1 MRSVIV
7 LLACVIVM
15 GLGANAATITTQ
27 AEEPIVEDG
36 FIVQL
41 LTCASDNE
49 NINGP
54 GQTYSGANDDATYVA
69 NDRSTQGQTFTMA
82 SGGTLYGIWV
92 KHVNWEDY
100 LDNGT
105 WYNFSDGDQITVR
118 ISSISETTLTVLSSE
133 VATMAAESGF
143 SGGGDNGTGLWLH
156 IALETPVNLGAGT
169 YAFDLTSYGPWF
181 EMDGLEAGPY
191 DGGEAYTTAAKE
203 DTDLSGASWHVTGDR
218 TFVLEIDTAGPYNPK
233 VMPENP
239 EGSVGILISN
249 EEAEVTLSWMAGE
262 DPDEERGYPV
272 NPDILG
278 HYIFLS
284 SGNPGDDP
292 NVHLFDYVPQV
303 HAEDPYETDP
313 YNEYGPIVLSQGTVY
328 YWQIVHEILNHETG
342 EGYPLGDPNNIA
354 GSVWKFTTIGVIPR
368 ILVHPKSMYVDVEG
382 NASFSVTGSAIATAY
397 RWFKVGDPEDI
408 ALTDGGPYSGTQTD
422 TLLVTGA
429 TLAEEGQYYCIA
441 YNGDP
446 DEGGTPSQPSEVAW
460 LWIPRLL
467 IHYPLDTVEVVQ
479 DSHITPDIASGFDMT
494 LMHINNAEGMLP
506 SLVEGVPELGGSGL
520 FFNNSD
526 REDPNNTWGQYATA
540 GDVDMEERGNALTI
554 SFWVQWVGNNG
565 DWQGIINRRG
575 SWNNADMMWR
585 IDKNPTSGEISF
597 EREGGAGRVAT
608 TLVEDEWH
616 HITVTYDAASLTT
629 RMYNNGTL
637 VATGSGFTYGT
648 GVNSGFKLG
657 CNNDNGSEFFY
668 GVLDDVKVYNY
679 ARTTEQIAQ
688 DYLAVRGGWVCNY
701 ELYDLPYDFN
711 NDCIVDLADFAIFAE
726 KWLDS
731 YRIYPE

>member
-54 GQTYSGANDDATYVA
+54 GQTFSGANDGATYVA
-69 NDRSTQGQTFTMA
+69 NDRLTQGQTFTMA

-292 NVHLFDYVPQV
+292 NVHLHDYVPQV

-328 YWQIVHEILNHETG
+328 YWQIVHEMLDPVTQV
-342 EGYPLGDPNNIA
+342 GYPLDDPNNIA
-354 GSVWKFTTIGVIPR
+354 GSVWTFTTIGVMPQ
-368 ILVHPKSMYVDVEG
+368 ILTHPQSTYVDAEG
-382 NASFSVTGSAIATAY
+382 NASFSVTASAIATDY

-408 ALTDGGPYSGTQTD
+408 ALTDDGTYSGTQTN
-422 TLLVTGA
+422 TLTITGA

-446 DEGGTPSQPSEVAW
+446 DAGGTPSAPSAAAW

-467 IHYPLDTVEVVQ
+467 IHYPLDTIEVVE
-479 DSHITPDIASGFDMT
+479 DSSITPDIASGFDMT
-494 LMHINNAEGMLP
+494 LMHINNAEGTLP
-506 SLVEGVPELGGSGL
+506 SLADGVPELGGSGL

-540 GDVDMEERGNALTI
+540 GAVNMEEMGNALTI

-585 IDKNPTSGEISF
+585 IDKNPDSGEISF

-608 TLVEDEWH
+608 NLVEGDWH
-616 HITVTYDAASLTT
+616 QITVTFDAATSTT
-629 RMYNNGTL
+629 RMYNNGEL
-637 VATGSGFTYGT
+637 VSTGSGFTYGT
-648 GVNSGFKLG
+648 GVDSGFKLG

-668 GVLDDVKVYNY
+668 GILDDVKVYNY
-679 ARTTEQIAQ
+679 ARTTEQIAK

-711 NDCIVDLADFAIFAE
+711 EDCVVNLADFAIFAE
-726 KWLDS
+726 TWLDS
-731 YRIYPE
+731 YRIYPD